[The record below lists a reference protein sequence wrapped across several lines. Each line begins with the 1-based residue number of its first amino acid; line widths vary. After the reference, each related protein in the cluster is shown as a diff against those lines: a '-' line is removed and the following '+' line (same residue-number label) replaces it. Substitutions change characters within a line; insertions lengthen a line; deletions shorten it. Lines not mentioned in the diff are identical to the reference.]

1 MGLPPSLLF
10 IPALPLRSH
19 WTEDVPFSS
28 PPLSPPPPPSQP
40 PFAIHNLVS
49 GAAMSSSSFD
59 DGRSSPPGK
68 EDDDGVWSKDIED
81 AFEEALAIYP
91 PCGRRK
97 IILSE
102 EGKMYGE
109 FFF

>member
-1 MGLPPSLLF
+1 MSVCVCDQPVHLTQPTHPLPHHITAQHTHKHTKMNTS
-10 IPALPLRSH
+10 I
-19 WTEDVPFSS
+19 DDCDGGS
-28 PPLSPPPPPSQP
+28 PIDNS
-40 PFAIHNLVS
+40 V
-49 GAAMSSSSFD
+49 
-59 DGRSSPPGK
+59 DGDG
-68 EDDDGVWSKDIED
+68 DGVWSKDIED

-109 FFF
+109 